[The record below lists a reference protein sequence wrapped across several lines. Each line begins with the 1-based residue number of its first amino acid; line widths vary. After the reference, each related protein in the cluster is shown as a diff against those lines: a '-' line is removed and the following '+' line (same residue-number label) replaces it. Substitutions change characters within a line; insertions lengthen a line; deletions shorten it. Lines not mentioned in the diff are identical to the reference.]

1 MSNIN
6 NVKTN
11 TLSSDRRQKIYE
23 LYIRGR
29 TNAGLGVAFNSV
41 NKLLSYYPYALIYK
55 NNGVDKGAIL
65 YWPNPLGK
73 KIGLSF
79 GNNKNFQKRVVI
91 PNYARRL
98 KSNTNHWYAETS
110 GALEHILTKYHGL
123 VPITNKMLIRKILS
137 LKNNTAINNNGAYV
151 RNIPGVGK
159 HKKRLYGKPI
169 VNSKN

>member
-1 MSNIN
+1 M
-6 NVKTN
+6 
-11 TLSSDRRQKIYE
+11 E
-23 LYIRGR
+23 LTRVLYYIGQIH
-29 TNAGLGVAFNSV
+29 LV
-41 NKLLSYYPYALIYK
+41 
-55 NNGVDKGAIL
+55 
-65 YWPNPLGK
+65 K

-79 GNNKNFQKRVVI
+79 GNNKNFQKSVVI

-137 LKNNTAINNNGAYV
+137 LKNNTSINNNGAYV